1 MLAPANCRRGRGH
14 PPGAKRRPV
23 GVHPRRP
30 QKFCQTFSGFWITR
44 PLSFPKADENKIQVA
59 QKYNFQRYHCQGIGR
74 YEPSDVVQARPC
86 RFTDLSTTDFSSI
99 RSRPARASMGFV
111 ANIYFYKI
119 DTPLRK
125 FFASHTNLIRHCNAV
140 HTHVIKN

>member
-1 MLAPANCRRGRGH
+1 MSQATLYKRGLPDLQILASVIGDNRFLFDSEPTSIDA
-14 PPGAKRRPV
+14 
-23 GVHPRRP
+23 GV
-30 QKFCQTFSGFWITR
+30 
-44 PLSFPKADENKIQVA
+44 
-59 QKYNFQRYHCQGIGR
+59 Y
-74 YEPSDVVQARPC
+74 
-86 RFTDLSTTDFSSI
+86 
-99 RSRPARASMGFV
+99 GFV